1 MINAAQF
8 IVYVQDQAASAAFYA
23 QVLGIAPRLD
33 VPGMTE
39 FDLGAG
45 ALLGLMPL
53 AGITR
58 LLDVPVRSAPYR
70 AEIYLLVDDPAAY
83 HKRALQAGARELS
96 PLAARDWGHMAAY
109 SLDPDGY
116 VIVFASVIEVGEN
129 P

>member
-53 AGITR
+53 TGITR